1 MYNIKMKTSAKIN
14 LQDFQERLIQR
25 DEKNK
30 ITYVCFID
38 KAITL
43 THVVDDDGGNDTCH
57 VHKQQ
62 PGRDV
67 YKEGEHYYMY
77 VVLNIQSINK
87 IS

>member
-1 MYNIKMKTSAKIN
+1 MAIILFLQLVFLELLNAANI
-14 LQDFQERLIQR
+14 IQR
-25 DEKNK
+25 DEENI

-67 YKEGEHYYMY
+67 YKEGILSHWHT
-77 VVLNIQSINK
+77 QHFHA
-87 IS
+87 